1 MKTEQL
7 QSPLAGFVVL
17 DLSRML
23 PGAVLARQLLDL
35 GARLIKVEEPGTGDP
50 MRMVPP
56 QRDGIG
62 VGFAAFLR
70 GAESVVLDL
79 RRAEDAGVLRRL
91 AARADVLVES
101 FRPGTLAQW
110 GIGWDALRGLNPG
123 LVWCSLS
130 SFGSAPELA
139 DRVAHDLNFS
149 AMAGVLDLVGGRV
162 PRLQLADVS
171 SGLLAASSIL
181 AALLARERHGA
192 GRRIEQ
198 PLAAGVLPF
207 LTWSWLERATGAG
220 GVLDTL
226 LGGACPCY
234 RLYRCGDGR
243 ELSLAALEP
252 KFWAAFVEL
261 IGAGELAGG
270 AFALGAEGERVA
282 AAVERALAAHPR
294 EHWLRLACDAGLPL
308 GPVHG
313 LDEAMAEPAFA
324 AAGLL
329 EATPLPGGGTVHGI
343 GPWNVGLGTTPDRPA
358 PELGAH
364 SASVLAEFGD
374 RNEGSPPRRQRPE
387 FSVLS
392 DEF

>member
-1 MKTEQL
+1 MTART
-7 QSPLAGFVVL
+7 SPPLDGLLVV

-23 PGAVLARQLLDL
+23 PGAVLARQLIDL

-56 QRDGIG
+56 QIGGVG

-79 RRAEDAGVLRRL
+79 RRGEDAEVLRRL
-91 AARADVLVES
+91 ATRADVLVES
-101 FRPGTLAQW
+101 FRPGTMAQW
-110 GIGWDALRGLNPG
+110 GIGWDALHGLNPE

-130 SFGSAPELA
+130 SFGSAPGLA
-139 DRVAHDLNFS
+139 ERVAHDLNFS

-181 AALLARERHGA
+181 AALLARERGGG

-198 PLAAGVLPF
+198 PLAAGPLPF
-207 LTWSWLERATGAG
+207 LTWSWLERAAGAG

-226 LGGACPCY
+226 LGGVCPCY
-234 RLYRCGDGR
+234 RLYRCGDGA

-261 IGAGELAGG
+261 IGAPELAGG
-270 AFALGAEGERVA
+270 AFALGAEGERVV
-282 AAVERALAAHPR
+282 AAVERALGAHPR
-294 EHWLRLACDAGLPL
+294 EHWLQLAEGHGLPM

-324 AAGLL
+324 AAGLI
-329 EATPLPGGGTVHGI
+329 EDTPLPGGGAVHCV
-343 GPWNVGLGTTPDRPA
+343 GPWNLGLGATPDRPVPQLGEHTA
-358 PELGAH
+358 AVLDELGVR
-364 SASVLAEFGD
+364 S
-374 RNEGSPPRRQRPE
+374 
-387 FSVLS
+387 
-392 DEF
+392 